1 MKKRNSKIVQN
12 PPGKVVPLSFGEGV
26 GGEVRKR
33 FQKKKL
39 LPYLLVSPYLLFVI
53 VFVVFPVLFCLFL
66 TFNKW
71 NIIAPMHFIGLNNYS
86 RLFHDRL
93 FWKAIVNT
101 LQFLLLHIPLQ
112 LVVSLFLAYLL
123 NQKIKAAAFFRAS
136 FFMPVIVSGVVVTIL
151 WQQLLGYDSG
161 LINRMIISAG
171 GHKVGWLI
179 NPDIAIYSIASMAT
193 WKNVGLYVI
202 LFLVGLQTV
211 PTQYYEAA
219 KMEGATRWQ
228 QFYHITLP
236 MINPTIFMVVI
247 LSTIGGF
254 NLFIEPYIMTGGGPL
269 NSTLSAVL
277 YIYKQAFQYYNMGY
291 SATLGFFYAIMIMSV
306 VVLQKKFIEKE
317 I

>member
-1 MKKRNSKIVQN
+1 MSLTISHRAEKTQKSNKKQ
-12 PPGKVVPLSFGEGV
+12 F
-26 GGEVRKR
+26 
-33 FQKKKL
+33 
-39 LPYLLVSPYLLFVI
+39 LPYLLVSPYIIFVM
-53 VFVVFPVLFCLFL
+53 VFVLFPVLFCFFL
-66 TFNKW
+66 TFHKW
-71 NIIAPMHFIGLNNYS
+71 NIIAPMKFIGVDNYT
-86 RLFHDRL
+86 RLFSDRL
-93 FWKAIVNT
+93 FWKAINNT
-101 LQFLLLHIPLQ
+101 LKFLLLHIPLQ

-123 NQKIKAAAFFRAS
+123 NQKIRALSFFRAS

-151 WQQLLGYDSG
+151 WQQLLGFDSG
-161 LINRMIISAG
+161 LINRFLNVFGIQKI
-171 GHKVGWLI
+171 GWLV
-179 NPDIAIYSIASMAT
+179 NPDVAIYSIALMAT

-211 PTQYYEAA
+211 PPQYYEAA
-219 KMEGATRWQ
+219 KMEGATPWQ

-269 NSTLSAVL
+269 NQTLSAVL

-291 SATLGFFYAIMIMSV
+291 SATLGFFYAIMIMTV

-317 I
+317 V

>member
-1 MKKRNSKIVQN
+1 MIQK
-12 PPGKVVPLSFGEGV
+12 PPGKLVPLSKGEGV
-26 GGEVRKR
+26 GGEDRKHFHKR
-33 FQKKKL
+33 KL

-53 VFVVFPVLFCLFL
+53 VFVVFPVLFCFFL

-161 LINRMIISAG
+161 LINRMLMSTG
-171 GHKVGWLI
+171 GNKVGWLI
-179 NPDIAIYSIASMAT
+179 NPDIAIYSIAAMAT

>member
-1 MKKRNSKIVQN
+1 MNKKDSKIIRN
-12 PPGKVVPLSFGEGV
+12 PSGKVVPLSSGEGL
-26 GGEVRKR
+26 GGKAR
-33 FQKKKL
+33 KKL

-53 VFVVFPVLFCLFL
+53 VFVVFPVLFCFFL

-101 LQFLLLHIPLQ
+101 LKFLLLHIPLQ

-161 LINRMIISAG
+161 LINRMLMSTG
-171 GHKVGWLI
+171 GKKIGWLI
-179 NPDIAIYSIASMAT
+179 NPDIAIYSIATMAT

>member
-1 MKKRNSKIVQN
+1 MNIALEHKNKK
-12 PPGKVVPLSFGEGV
+12 PP
-26 GGEVRKR
+26 R
-33 FQKKKL
+33 FQKRKW
-39 LPYLLVSPYLLFVI
+39 LPYLLVSPYIIFVV
-53 VFVVFPVLFCLFL
+53 VFVLFPVIFSFIL
-66 TFNKW
+66 TFHKW
-71 NIIAPMHFIGLNNYS
+71 NIIAPMKFIGVDNYI

-93 FWKAIVNT
+93 FWISILNT
-101 LQFLLLHIPLQ
+101 LKFLLLHIPLQ
-112 LVVSLFLAYLL
+112 LAVALFLAVLL
-123 NQKIKAAAFFRAS
+123 NQKIKAVSFFRAS

-161 LINRMIISAG
+161 IINRFVTAVGLS
-171 GHKVGWLI
+171 KVGWLV
-179 NPDIAIYSIASMAT
+179 NPDVAIYSIAVMAT

-254 NLFIEPYIMTGGGPL
+254 SLFIEPYIMTGGGPL
-269 NSTLSAVL
+269 NKTLSAVL

-291 SATLGFFYAIMIMSV
+291 SATLGFFYALMIMLV
-306 VVLQKKFIEKE
+306 VVVQKRVIEKE
-317 I
+317 V

>member
-1 MKKRNSKIVQN
+1 MHTVLTVTKKSN
-12 PPGKVVPLSFGEGV
+12 
-26 GGEVRKR
+26 
-33 FQKKKL
+33 FQKRKL

-53 VFVVFPVLFCLFL
+53 VFVVFPVLFCFFL

-101 LQFLLLHIPLQ
+101 LRFLLMHIPLQ

-123 NQKIKAAAFFRAS
+123 NQNIRVGSFFRSS

-151 WQQLLGYDSG
+151 WQQLLGFDSG
-161 LINRMIISAG
+161 LINRMLIKAG
-171 GHKVGWLI
+171 MNKVGWLI
-179 NPDIAIYSIASMAT
+179 NPDIAIYSIAVMAT

-211 PTQYYEAA
+211 PPQYYEAA
-219 KMEGATRWQ
+219 KLEGASRWQ

-236 MINPTIFMVVI
+236 MINPTIFLVVV

-254 NLFIEPYIMTGGGPL
+254 SLFIEPYIMTGGGPL
-269 NSTLSAVL
+269 NQTLSAVL
-277 YIYKQAFQYYNMGY
+277 YIYKEGFFYYHMGY
-291 SATLGFFYAIMIMSV
+291 ASTLGFFFAGII
-306 VVLQKKFIEKE
+306 LLFIFFQKRYVEKE
-317 I
+317 TR

>member
-1 MKKRNSKIVQN
+1 MDSTIQTTHKKT
-12 PPGKVVPLSFGEGV
+12 
-26 GGEVRKR
+26 KR
-33 FQKKKL
+33 FHKKKW
-39 LPYLLVSPYLLFVI
+39 LPYLLVSPYLIFVT
-53 VFVVFPVLFCLFL
+53 VFVVFPVLFCFFL

-71 NIIAPMHFIGLNNYS
+71 NIISPMKFIGVDNYS
-86 RLFHDRL
+86 RLLHDRL
-93 FWKAIVNT
+93 FWKAIGNT
-101 LQFLLLHIPLQ
+101 LKFLLLHIPLQ

-123 NQKIKAAAFFRAS
+123 NQKIKAASFFRAS

-151 WQQLLGYDSG
+151 WQQLLGYDAG
-161 LINRMIISAG
+161 LINKLLMSIGIT
-171 GHKVGWLI
+171 KIGWLV
-179 NPDIAIYSIASMAT
+179 NPDVAIYSIAVMAT

-254 NLFIEPYIMTGGGPL
+254 SLFIEPYIMTGGGPL
-269 NSTLSAVL
+269 NTTLSAVL

-291 SATLGFFYAIMIMSV
+291 SATLGFFYAVMIMTV
-306 VVLQKKFIEKE
+306 VILQKKLIEKE
-317 I
+317 V

>member
-1 MKKRNSKIVQN
+1 MNAALEIRV
-12 PPGKVVPLSFGEGV
+12 
-26 GGEVRKR
+26 
-33 FQKKKL
+33 KKKTRSL
-39 LPYLLVSPYLLFVI
+39 KSKWLPYLLVSPYLIFVL
-53 VFVVFPVLFCLFL
+53 VFVAFPVLFCFFL

-71 NIIAPMHFIGLNNYS
+71 NIISPMKFIGIDNYS

-93 FWKAIVNT
+93 FWKAIGNT
-101 LQFLLLHIPLQ
+101 LKFLLLHIPLQ
-112 LVVSLFLAYLL
+112 LIVSLFLAYLL
-123 NQKIKAAAFFRAS
+123 NQKIRAASFFRAS

-151 WQQLLGYDSG
+151 WQQLLGFDGG
-161 LINRMIISAG
+161 LINRILMGIGIP
-171 GHKVGWLI
+171 KIGWLV
-179 NPDIAIYSIASMAT
+179 NPDVAIYSIAIMAT

-254 NLFIEPYIMTGGGPL
+254 SLFIEPYIMTGGGPL
-269 NSTLSAVL
+269 NTTLSAVL

-291 SATLGFFYAIMIMSV
+291 SATLGFFYAIMIMTV
-306 VVLQKKFIEKE
+306 VILQKKLIEKE
-317 I
+317 V

>member
-1 MKKRNSKIVQN
+1 MGVVINLDTKRTR
-12 PPGKVVPLSFGEGV
+12 
-26 GGEVRKR
+26 VRR
-33 FQKKKL
+33 NTQF
-39 LPYLLVSPYLLFVI
+39 LPYLLVSPYLIFVA

-71 NIIAPMHFIGLNNYS
+71 NIISPMKFVGTDNYV

-101 LQFLLLHIPLQ
+101 LKFLLLHIPLQ
-112 LVVSLFLAYLL
+112 LVVSLSLAYLL
-123 NQKIKAAAFFRAS
+123 NQSIKGRAFFRAS

-161 LINRMIISAG
+161 LINRMLRSVNINKI
-171 GHKVGWLI
+171 GWLVD
-179 NPDIAIYSIASMAT
+179 PGTAIYSIAIMAT

-211 PTQYYEAA
+211 PVQYYEAA
-219 KMEGATRWQ
+219 KLEGATRWQ

-236 MINPTIFMVVI
+236 MINPTIFMIVI
-247 LSTIGGF
+247 LSTVGGF
-254 NLFIEPYIMTGGGPL
+254 SLFIEPYIMTGGGPL

-291 SATLGFFYAIMIMSV
+291 SATLGFFYALMIMIV
-306 VVLQKKFIEKE
+306 VVLQKKFIERE

>member
-1 MKKRNSKIVQN
+1 MHTVLTVTKKSN
-12 PPGKVVPLSFGEGV
+12 
-26 GGEVRKR
+26 
-33 FQKKKL
+33 FQKRKL

-53 VFVVFPVLFCLFL
+53 VFVVFPVLFCFFL

-101 LQFLLLHIPLQ
+101 LRFLLMHIPLQ

-123 NQKIKAAAFFRAS
+123 NQKIRAGSFFRSS

-151 WQQLLGYDSG
+151 WQQLLGFDSG
-161 LINRMIISAG
+161 LINRMLIKAG
-171 GHKVGWLI
+171 MNKVGWLI
-179 NPDIAIYSIASMAT
+179 NPDIAIYSIAVMAT